1 MFCDL
6 MKNAK
11 LFSALAIVMAI
22 VIAPASG
29 AFAQLDVAAE
39 NSNKQIDKEERK
51 SFFDNIKDQR
61 NALRDQVR
69 DFNDQRKDRLVN
81 SDHERIPVEPSL
93 TFEGQTS
100 GWAVVNGKAYPTEF
114 TLDGKAGQTE
124 RGWQLTGTGTIFVG
138 DRVIPFDLKG
148 FAKNNH
154 VNMKG
159 VSQDNDSV
167 IIHLRGNFAPIAE
180 SEDSFALAFTRAAL
194 VVEDSDVKIPLVLV
208 GDVTATPIISD
219 EPVSDETDFES
230 DIPEIDEILEL
241 LT

>member
-1 MFCDL
+1 

-11 LFSALAIVMAI
+11 LFSALAVIMAI

-29 AFAQLDVAAE
+29 AFAQSDVAVE
-39 NSNKQIDKEERK
+39 NSNNQIDKEERK
-51 SFFDNIKDQR
+51 AFLDNIKDQR

-69 DFNDQRKDRLVN
+69 DFDDQRKDRLAD
-81 SDHERIPVEPSL
+81 SEQKRIHVESSL

-100 GWAVVNGKAYPTEF
+100 GWAVINGKAYPTDF
-114 TLDGKAGQTE
+114 VLDGKAEQTKQ
-124 RGWQLTGTGTIFVG
+124 GWQLTGTGTVFVG
-138 DRVIPFDLKG
+138 EREITFDLKG

-180 SEDSFALAFTRAAL
+180 SENSFALAFTRAAIT
-194 VVEDSDVKIPLVLV
+194 VEDSDVRVPLVLV
-208 GDVTATPIISD
+208 GDVTVKPLISN
-219 EPVSDETDFES
+219 EESVSEETDFET
-230 DIPEIDEILEL
+230 DLAELDKVLEL